1 LSILPLSFWWG
12 ETMCLNPQMVLL
24 YILQMR
30 YISMEPRRMIL
41 AGENRRT
48 REKPDPVP
56 LFPS

>member
-1 LSILPLSFWWG
+1 
-12 ETMCLNPQMVLL
+12 MCLNPQMVLL

-30 YISMEPRRMIL
+30 YISMEPRWMIL

-56 LFPS
+56 LLPS